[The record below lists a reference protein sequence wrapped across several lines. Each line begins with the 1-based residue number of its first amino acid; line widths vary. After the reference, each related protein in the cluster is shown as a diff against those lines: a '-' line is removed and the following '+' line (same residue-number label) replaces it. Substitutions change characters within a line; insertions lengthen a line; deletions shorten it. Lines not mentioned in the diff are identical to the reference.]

1 MTLLSGTS
9 SCHWR
14 LRKVWNYDTLFIMS
28 YSLRRNRLNSSHWV
42 QINWI
47 FCILSQK
54 MKLYIF
60 LEWENY
66 NDSLFYILLF
76 LNDKNQILNWSTDE
90 IGRRK
95 ILRIHQKILR
105 SERNRKVYVR
115 NVKYFCAYTLMIWD
129 IADAHSQIFVQ

>member
-1 MTLLSGTS
+1 
-9 SCHWR
+9 
-14 LRKVWNYDTLFIMS
+14 
-28 YSLRRNRLNSSHWV
+28 
-42 QINWI
+42 
-47 FCILSQK
+47 

-95 ILRIHQKILR
+95 ILRIHQKNLR

-115 NVKYFCAYTLMIWD
+115 NVKFFAHTLY
-129 IADAHSQIFVQ
+129 